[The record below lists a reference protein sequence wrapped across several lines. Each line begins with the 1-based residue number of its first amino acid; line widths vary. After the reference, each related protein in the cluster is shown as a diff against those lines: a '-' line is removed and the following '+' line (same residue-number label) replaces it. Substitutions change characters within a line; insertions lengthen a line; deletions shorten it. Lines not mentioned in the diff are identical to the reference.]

1 MTRAR
6 RAALIV
12 VLLGSASVLVAGDAR
27 GNREAVSPAQ
37 TVTSRDG
44 GLTVSVPRGA
54 LSKPT
59 RIRVRL
65 LTRAQY
71 PPGLRN
77 AAARPGSKL
86 YELEPSGLRFLKPVK
101 VTRRIDTHVAGFEK
115 DTVQG
120 VVLASRDR
128 RGKWEL
134 LRNLS
139 VTVDVP
145 TDTLSVSGTTRHFST
160 LLALDE
166 GFSLGLLPRQVEAFV
181 GDEWLARVV
190 SKIDNR
196 RRRDTISI
204 DGDETRWSSSG
215 AVGVGANLTYLQQ
228 KFVCIRAG
236 TGTYRADVTVAESSI
251 AVFLGS
257 LGGRYEEKIPVSGRA
272 RCKAAPAPP
281 PPAPRVDLTAA
292 CVAVTHTP
300 FGSFPSFLRWLLGF
314 ERTALPANPRA
325 ELTVTGMNGGQPIS
339 APIDA
344 VTGTVELQGGISSFG
359 PKQVQ
364 RLAVAGRDLTS
375 QLVAK
380 TAAAPVVTATQGVI
394 VGTCP

>member
-12 VLLGSASVLVAGDAR
+12 LLLGSASVLVAGDAR

-54 LSKPT
+54 LSKPA
-59 RIRVRL
+59 RIRVRA

-71 PPGLRN
+71 PPELRN
-77 AAARPGSKL
+77 ATARPGTTV
-86 YELEPSGLRFLKPVK
+86 YALEPSGLRFLKPVK
-101 VTRRIDTHVAGFEK
+101 VTRRIDTHLAGFEQG
-115 DTVQG
+115 TVQG

-128 RGKWEL
+128 GGKWEL
-134 LRNLS
+134 LRNLN
-139 VTVDVP
+139 VTVNVP

-166 GFSLGLLPRQVEAFV
+166 GFSLELLPRQVDAFV

-204 DGDETRWSSSG
+204 DSDETRWSAGG
-215 AVGVGANLTYLQQ
+215 AVGVGDNLTYLQQ
-228 KFVCIRAG
+228 KFVCVRAG

-257 LGGRYEEKIPVSGRA
+257 LGGRYEEKIPVSAQA
-272 RCKAAPAPP
+272 RCKPKVAPP
-281 PPAPRVDLTAA
+281 PTPALELTAA

-300 FGSFPSFLRWLLGF
+300 FGSFPSYLRWLLGF
-314 ERTALPANPRA
+314 GRTALPANARA
-325 ELTVTGMNGGQPIS
+325 ELTVAGMNGGQPVS
-339 APIDA
+339 APIDP
-344 VTGTVELQGGISSFG
+344 VTGTVELQGGLSSFG

-364 RLAVAGRDLTS
+364 RLAVAGRDLTQ

-380 TAAAPVVTATQGVI
+380 TAAAPVVTATPGVI

>member
-12 VLLGSASVLVAGDAR
+12 LLLGSASVLVAGDAR

-59 RIRVRL
+59 RIRVRT

-71 PPGLRN
+71 PPELRN
-77 AAARPGSKL
+77 ATVRPGSKL

-101 VTRRIDTHVAGFEK
+101 VTRRIDTRVAGFEK

-128 RGKWEL
+128 SGKWEL
-134 LRNLS
+134 LRNEP
-139 VTVDVP
+139 DRRP
-145 TDTLSVSGTTRHFST
+145 ADRHAHRQRDDAT
-160 LLALDE
+160 LLDAARPRR
-166 GFSLGLLPRQVEAFV
+166 GLQPGLMPREVEAFV
-181 GDEWLARVV
+181 GDEWIARVV

-196 RRRDTISI
+196 RRRDPISI
-204 DGDETRWSSSG
+204 DSDETRWSASG
-215 AVGVGANLTYLQQ
+215 AVGVGDNLSYLQQ
-228 KFVCIRAG
+228 KFVCVRVG

-257 LGGRYEEKIPVSGRA
+257 LGGRYEEKIPVSGQA
-272 RCKAAPAPP
+272 RCKAKATPP
-281 PPAPRVDLTAA
+281 PPAPRVARAHGCVRGGDAHAVRVVPVVPALAA
-292 CVAVTHTP
+292 RIRAHRAAGERARGADGRRHERRP
-300 FGSFPSFLRWLLGF
+300 AGLGADRRGRR
-314 ERTALPANPRA
+314 ERSSCRA
-325 ELTVTGMNGGQPIS
+325 GS
-339 APIDA
+339 AP
-344 VTGTVELQGGISSFG
+344 S
-359 PKQVQ
+359 
-364 RLAVAGRDLTS
+364 GRS
-375 QLVAK
+375 RCSGSPSP
-380 TAAAPVVTATQGVI
+380 AAT
-394 VGTCP
+394 